1 MECMVSRLIAS
12 FQEHYEQLLR
22 FLTRRTGDVD
32 RAADVA
38 QETYFKLAAIEVED
52 QPIENRQAYIYRVAG
67 NLAIDMMRREGR
79 ETKWIAGGE
88 PDETVTDPS
97 PSPER
102 IAISRDRLRCFDE
115 ALNTL
120 PPKARLALL
129 MFRVDGLSHAEIAER
144 LNVSKS
150 MVAKYLAQALRHCRD
165 RLWELDQK

>member
-1 MECMVSRLIAS
+1 MVSRLIAS